1 HVLKRLSRASLLEMY
16 PSPEEL
22 CITSSEGRFQHE
34 LAVPF
39 ARVPR
44 REAAD
49 SSQSNGAVMAARGA
63 IVERSIRVLPP
74 GSDWLFLKLYG
85 GIAALDDTLTTAL
98 APLLPEAVGSGL
110 IFRWF
115 FTRYA
120 DPHQHLRIRFNGT
133 PERLIKELL
142 PSFHTFGQLLEA
154 GRIWKVQLDTYE
166 REIERYGGVEAMLAS
181 EDIFFADSE
190 AVLEIL
196 QTLLGDEGL
205 DRRWRIALLGADRLF
220 SDCGFS
226 LQTRRAVVKRL
237 SISFEKEFRTGPDA
251 RKQIGDRFRAERKKL
266 ESLLENAQGA
276 ETSIN
281 FADRKLERRSARIA
295 VAMRHLRSLS
305 EKGKLKTRMED
316 LAASYVHMHIN

>member
-1 HVLKRLSRASLLEMY
+1 
-16 PSPEEL
+16 
-22 CITSSEGRFQHE
+22 
-34 LAVPF
+34 
-39 ARVPR
+39 
-44 REAAD
+44 
-49 SSQSNGAVMAARGA
+49 
-63 IVERSIRVLPP
+63 PP

-85 GIAALDDTLTTAL
+85 GIAALDDTLTTAV
-98 APLLPEAVGSGL
+98 ASLLREALGSGL
-110 IFRWF
+110 ISRWF
-115 FTRYA
+115 FIRYA
-120 DPHQHLRIRFNGT
+120 DPHHHLRIRFNGT

-181 EDIFFADSE
+181 KDIFFADSE

-251 RKQIGDRFRAERKKL
+251 RKQISDRFRAERKKL

-281 FADRKLERRSARIA
+281 FADRILERRSARIA

-316 LAASYVHMHIN
+316 LAASYVHMHINRLIRSSQRNHELILYDFLFRLYDGKLARQRRSSSPAIVPA